1 MKDFLNWKRLLLL
14 AFVAAGLYILTKSE
28 WITLGI
34 LFVLLVIDHFLAKF
48 DEKQRNKYEQNE
60 QDQ

>member
-14 AFVAAGLYILTKSE
+14 AFVAAGLYILTRSE

-34 LFVLLVIDHFLAKF
+34 LFVLLVIDHFLAKY
-48 DEKQRNKYEQNE
+48 DEKQRKMFDQNE

>member
-14 AFVAAGLYILTKSE
+14 AFVATGLYILTKNE

-48 DEKQRNKYEQNE
+48 DEKQRKQYEKDDE
-60 QDQ
+60 EE

>member
-28 WITLGI
+28 WITIGI
-34 LFVLLVIDHFLAKF
+34 LFVLLVIDHFLAKY
-48 DEKQRNKYEQNE
+48 DEKQRKRYDQNE
-60 QDQ
+60 EDQ

>member
-14 AFVAAGLYILTKSE
+14 AFVAAGLYILTKNE

-48 DEKQRNKYEQNE
+48 DEKQRNKYNENE

>member
-1 MKDFLNWKRLLLL
+1 MNDFLNWKRLLLL
-14 AFVAAGLYILTKSE
+14 AFVAAGLYILTKNE

-48 DEKQRNKYEQNE
+48 DEKQRNKYDENE

>member
-14 AFVAAGLYILTKSE
+14 AFVAAGLYILTKNE

-48 DEKQRNKYEQNE
+48 DEKQRNKYDQNE

>member
-1 MKDFLNWKRLLLL
+1 MKDYLNWKRLLLL

-34 LFVLLVIDHFLAKF
+34 LFVLLVIDHFLAKY

>member
-14 AFVAAGLYILTKSE
+14 AFVATGLYILTKNE

-48 DEKQRNKYEQNE
+48 DEKQRKQYEKNDE
-60 QDQ
+60 EK

>member
-1 MKDFLNWKRLLLL
+1 MKDFLNCKRLLLL
-14 AFVAAGLYILTKSE
+14 AFVAAGLYILTKNE

-48 DEKQRNKYEQNE
+48 DEKQRNKYDENE

>member
-34 LFVLLVIDHFLAKF
+34 LFVLLVIDHFLAKY
-48 DEKQRNKYEQNE
+48 DEKQRKRYDQNE
-60 QDQ
+60 DDQ

>member
-14 AFVAAGLYILTKSE
+14 AFVAAGLYILTKNE

-34 LFVLLVIDHFLAKF
+34 VFVLLVIDHFLAKF
-48 DEKQRNKYEQNE
+48 DEKQRNKYDQNE

>member
-14 AFVAAGLYILTKSE
+14 AFVATGLYILTKNE

-48 DEKQRNKYEQNE
+48 DEKQRKQYEKDDE
-60 QDQ
+60 EK

>member
-34 LFVLLVIDHFLAKF
+34 LFVLLVIDHFLAKY

>member
-14 AFVAAGLYILTKSE
+14 AFVAAGLYILTKNE

-34 LFVLLVIDHFLAKF
+34 LLVLLVIDHFLARY
-48 DEKQRNKYEQNE
+48 DEKQRKRYEQDDE
-60 QDQ
+60 EE

>member
-1 MKDFLNWKRLLLL
+1 MNWKRLLLL
-14 AFVAAGLYILTKSE
+14 AFVAAGLYILTKNE

-48 DEKQRNKYEQNE
+48 DEKQRNKYDENE

>member
-1 MKDFLNWKRLLLL
+1 MKDFLNWKHLLLL
-14 AFVAAGLYILTKSE
+14 AFVAAGLYILTKNE

-48 DEKQRNKYEQNE
+48 DEKQRNKYDENE

>member
-48 DEKQRNKYEQNE
+48 DEKQRKRYDQNE
-60 QDQ
+60 EDQ

>member
-14 AFVAAGLYILTKSE
+14 AFVAAGLYILTKNE
-28 WITLGI
+28 WITFGI

-48 DEKQRNKYEQNE
+48 DEKQRNKYDQNE

>member
-34 LFVLLVIDHFLAKF
+34 LFVLLVIDHFLAKY
-48 DEKQRNKYEQNE
+48 DEKQRKMFDQNE
-60 QDQ
+60 QD

>member
-14 AFVAAGLYILTKSE
+14 AFVAAGLYILTKNE

-34 LFVLLVIDHFLAKF
+34 LLGLLVIDHFLAKY
-48 DEKQRNKYEQNE
+48 DERQRKRYEQDDE
-60 QDQ
+60 EE

>member
-34 LFVLLVIDHFLAKF
+34 LFVLLVIDHFLAKY
-48 DEKQRNKYEQNE
+48 DEKQRKMFDKNE

>member
-1 MKDFLNWKRLLLL
+1 MKDSLNWKRLLLL

-34 LFVLLVIDHFLAKF
+34 LFVLLVIDHFLAKY
-48 DEKQRNKYEQNE
+48 DEKQRNNNQNE

>member
-1 MKDFLNWKRLLLL
+1 MKEFLNWKRLLLL
-14 AFVAAGLYILTKSE
+14 AFVAAGLYILTKNE

-48 DEKQRNKYEQNE
+48 DEKQRNKYDENE

>member
-34 LFVLLVIDHFLAKF
+34 LFVLLVIEHFLAKF
-48 DEKQRNKYEQNE
+48 DE
-60 QDQ
+60 

>member
-14 AFVAAGLYILTKSE
+14 AFVAAGLYIFTKNE

-48 DEKQRNKYEQNE
+48 DEKQRNKYDENE

>member
-1 MKDFLNWKRLLLL
+1 MKDYLNWKRLLLL
-14 AFVAAGLYILTKSE
+14 AFVAAGLYILTKNE

-48 DEKQRNKYEQNE
+48 DEKQRNKYDENE

>member
-1 MKDFLNWKRLLLL
+1 MKDLLNWKRLLLL
-14 AFVAAGLYILTKSE
+14 AFVAAGLYILTKNE

-48 DEKQRNKYEQNE
+48 DEKQRNKYDENE

>member
-34 LFVLLVIDHFLAKF
+34 LFVLLVIDHFLAKY
-48 DEKQRNKYEQNE
+48 DEKQRKMFDQNE

>member
-14 AFVAAGLYILTKSE
+14 AFVAAGLYILTKNE

-48 DEKQRNKYEQNE
+48 DEKQRNKYDENE